1 MIARIKRHFVCLID
15 KQRARRMYGGFNYRG
30 RVYEIKK
37 KGAMVY
43 LLEFKACTAYHKGE
57 ASEAW
62 GLVLKLNPAIMRA
75 IIEIGYDG
83 YVAQEFI
90 PTWPDKVLALRHA
103 ASVCDV

>member
-75 IIEIGYDG
+75 IVKAGETQPGYYSWQFREKYG
-83 YVAQEFI
+83 YQLDTI
-90 PTWPDKVLALRHA
+90 M
-103 ASVCDV
+103 CD